1 MKLKLHS
8 SGTVDVAES
17 AFGADFNEALVH
29 QVVTAFLAGARA
41 GTKAQKNRAA
51 VRGGGKKPWKQKG
64 TGRARA
70 GTSRG
75 PIWRS
80 GGVTF
85 ASQPRSYTQKVNKK
99 MYKGA
104 ISVILSELLRTDR
117 LKVVSELDITDLGEG
132 SKTLGNEVRKV
143 SQMVST
149 SSSTKKEA
157 RLLYRVAKYFK
168 LSSVLEL
175 GTSLGMGTYAFALAN
190 ENSKIITIE
199 GCKNTSNF
207 TQSQFQD
214 LGIDNTYFNIGAF
227 SFEIEKLEQKHFDC
241 IYFDGHHN
249 KEATIQYFEALI
261 PKVHNDSIFIFD
273 DIYWSKEMTEAWDY
287 IKAHKAVTVTV
298 DCFHLGFVF
307 FRKEQAKEHFRI
319 RL

>member
-1 MKLKLHS
+1 
-8 SGTVDVAES
+8 
-17 AFGADFNEALVH
+17 
-29 QVVTAFLAGARA
+29 
-41 GTKAQKNRAA
+41 
-51 VRGGGKKPWKQKG
+51 
-64 TGRARA
+64 
-70 GTSRG
+70 
-75 PIWRS
+75 
-80 GGVTF
+80 
-85 ASQPRSYTQKVNKK
+85 
-99 MYKGA
+99 
-104 ISVILSELLRTDR
+104 
-117 LKVVSELDITDLGEG
+117 
-132 SKTLGNEVRKV
+132 
-143 SQMVST
+143 MVST

-175 GTSLGMGTYAFALAN
+175 GTSLGVGTYAFALAN

-214 LGIDNTYFNIGAF
+214 LGIDNVYFNIGTF

-298 DCFHLGFVF
+298 DCFHLGFIF

>member
-1 MKLKLHS
+1 MYQIIQYIKFLLKSTNQHSVHSPFVYQFVTKCLYDKKKYDAYKKLQNYRKTLKNS
-8 SGTVDVAES
+8 
-17 AFGADFNEALVH
+17 
-29 QVVTAFLAGARA
+29 
-41 GTKAQKNRAA
+41 KA
-51 VRGGGKKPWKQKG
+51 
-64 TGRARA
+64 
-70 GTSRG
+70 
-75 PIWRS
+75 
-80 GGVTF
+80 
-85 ASQPRSYTQKVNKK
+85 
-99 MYKGA
+99 
-104 ISVILSELLRTDR
+104 
-117 LKVVSELDITDLGEG
+117 ELDITDLGEG

-190 ENSKIITIE
+190 ENSKIITVE

>member
-1 MKLKLHS
+1 MYQIKQYIKFLFKATNQHGVHSPFVYNFVTKCLYDKKKYNAYKDLQNYRKLLQASK
-8 SGTVDVAES
+8 
-17 AFGADFNEALVH
+17 
-29 QVVTAFLAGARA
+29 VTL
-41 GTKAQKNRAA
+41 Q
-51 VRGGGKKPWKQKG
+51 
-64 TGRARA
+64 
-70 GTSRG
+70 
-75 PIWRS
+75 
-80 GGVTF
+80 
-85 ASQPRSYTQKVNKK
+85 
-99 MYKGA
+99 
-104 ISVILSELLRTDR
+104 
-117 LKVVSELDITDLGEG
+117 ITDLGEG
-132 SKTLGNEVRKV
+132 SKTLGNEERKV

-157 RLLYRVAKYFK
+157 KLLYRVAKYFK

-175 GTSLGMGTYAFALAN
+175 GTSLGVGTYAFALAN

-214 LGIDNTYFNIGAF
+214 LGIDNVYFNIGTF

-298 DCFHLGFVF
+298 DCFHLGFIF

>member
-1 MKLKLHS
+1 MYQIKQYIKFLLKSTNQHGVHSPFVYQFVTKCLYDKKKYDAYKKLQNYRKTLKNS
-8 SGTVDVAES
+8 
-17 AFGADFNEALVH
+17 
-29 QVVTAFLAGARA
+29 
-41 GTKAQKNRAA
+41 KA
-51 VRGGGKKPWKQKG
+51 
-64 TGRARA
+64 
-70 GTSRG
+70 
-75 PIWRS
+75 
-80 GGVTF
+80 
-85 ASQPRSYTQKVNKK
+85 
-99 MYKGA
+99 
-104 ISVILSELLRTDR
+104 
-117 LKVVSELDITDLGEG
+117 ELDITDLGEG

-175 GTSLGMGTYAFALAN
+175 GTSLGVGTYAFALAN

-214 LGIDNTYFNIGAF
+214 LGIDNVYFNIGTF

-249 KEATIQYFEALI
+249 KEATIKYFEALI

-307 FRKEQAKEHFRI
+307 FRKEQAKEHFKI

>member
-1 MKLKLHS
+1 MYQITQYIKFLLKSTNQHGVHS
-8 SGTVDVAES
+8 PFVYNFVTKCLYDKRRY
-17 AFGADFNEALVH
+17 EAYSDL
-29 QVVTAFLAGARA
+29 
-41 GTKAQKNRAA
+41 KNYRNAL
-51 VRGGGKKPWKQKG
+51 K
-64 TGRARA
+64 
-70 GTSRG
+70 TS
-75 PIWRS
+75 
-80 GGVTF
+80 
-85 ASQPRSYTQKVNKK
+85 KV
-99 MYKGA
+99 
-104 ISVILSELLRTDR
+104 EL
-117 LKVVSELDITDLGEG
+117 EITDLGEG

-190 ENSKIITIE
+190 ENSKIITVE

-207 TQSQFQD
+207 TKSQFENLD
-214 LGIDNTYFNIGAF
+214 VNNTNFNIGAF
-227 SFEIEKLEQKHFDC
+227 TSKIKKLDQTHFDC

-249 KEATIQYFEALI
+249 KEATIQYFEALL
-261 PKVHNDSIFIFD
+261 PKAHNDSIFIFD
-273 DIYWSKEMTEAWDY
+273 DIYWSKEMTEAWEY
-287 IKAHKAVTVTV
+287 IMSHNAVTVTV

-307 FRKEQAKEHFRI
+307 FRKEQAKEHFKI